1 MYVLSSSHC
10 YSKQFIFRPFPSFI
24 TIFIRTI
31 KHQEGNAFSV
41 WILCSILLIFSSI
54 LQFAFSILIDLP
66 FYEPSGEKEALNSF
80 FQEHR
85 RRRRR
90 MRSYLKLVRNTFRIR
105 FWNNYLTIE
114 SQMKLN
120 LYLISYIK
128 LNYQWIKHKYIKGFK

>member
-1 MYVLSSSHC
+1 MLSSHC

-24 TIFIRTI
+24 IIFIWTI

-41 WILCSILLIFSSI
+41 WILCSRLLIFSCI
-54 LQFAFSILIDLP
+54 LQFAFSILTDLP

-80 FQEHR
+80 FQEHW
-85 RRRRR
+85 RRRR
-90 MRSYLKLVRNTFRIR
+90 MRSYLKLVRNTFRTR
-105 FWNNYLTIE
+105 FCNNYLTIE

-128 LNYQWIKHKYIKGFK
+128 LNYQWIKHKYVKGFK